1 MAQKRRS
8 NSKPVKCWDKCMESF
23 ISKSNLP
30 TSPELSPERKSLSI
44 TWDSSQSDTE
54 DEIIRNLQV
63 DLHYQKERISTQLHF
78 DGCKVDSSNE
88 TSLEVQESSL
98 SHNFFRSDISSLAS
112 SSTKVAGDCDFIMDA
127 HHCEKEGY
135 NTKQFQVTNLEA
147 IPLKQSHSAGQLTP
161 DKIKPLKV
169 GTTNSNKVS
178 SCILEQDAK
187 NNFPSFEICSK
198 SPNPSITKTHLPTES
213 FNNRN
218 CSSYLSISPPH
229 SMFHVD
235 CKSDPLRSP
244 HFSTTKRRRTNSC
257 ESADSNTI
265 FNKSSLHSKSHNTY
279 CEPLLD
285 ACALKAHTQSE
296 DRPMSPVIS
305 PKARKADK
313 FPIISPELRSQMM
326 QLVLLHKKTSTEC
339 TFPHD
344 SLVVSSSS
352 AGKLDSKVKE
362 IKSETPRKG
371 SINQLDSATSTKS
384 PILSRNILS
393 TQKSHFGIKLKV
405 FDKTSSAVINSSEPT
420 KLPVM
425 PLDYTGPSKSPV
437 IGDRRQSANQEL
449 KRSKKISIKNSFAYT
464 PIKSPIID
472 THTQSL
478 VYYPEE
484 STHSM
489 SPTKQWKPKA
499 SFQSPVDCCK
509 SQKHSHYSEKCYK
522 TGQICESETSPST
535 NTSSHYPELCGYK
548 RIPNK
553 ILVPETPAKLPMASS
568 KRQTHQHSGKYSL
581 VTANKK
587 LTPSTSYT
595 PKNIGYNPHFSTKHD
610 VLKTPKKD
618 SDFSKMCV
626 SSKDSAIL
634 TKKVKDK
641 ILTSTLTGS
650 NKKINKKPQKPINQL
665 HFNSPNVK
673 RANEQKVISKPH
685 SYICSLSK
693 CENKEL
699 DSPLEEKRDGKN
711 MSLDIGHQV
720 RNISQHVKQDKLCDE
735 SESFKQQKQTLCSAK
750 TNTLT
755 GIKNAFCYKDSV
767 NDSHFVGSVGI
778 EATPILSQD
787 SSFVL
792 PLDSQY
798 KYINP
803 MDEGRLSLE
812 YSLCTQL
819 ETSNQ
824 NDVDCCQSDI
834 YNRDTSSREKLTTSS
849 KTENG
854 QYLPLELDNNPETSF
869 QAFNAKS
876 FRRMNSKQN
885 TNKEQ
890 LVAVDSSMDRQII
903 DEQLFDSKLPSKEYS
918 NNSSHMF
925 PNTPKI
931 STVSKDTKEILSTSI
946 VIESVSSQE
955 LISTQQQISPVL
967 QLEPFNTRIATFSPI
982 IIQHWGTFC
991 VTSCIKEI
999 IPVLSQEMKPE
1010 NVPTSDDT
1018 SNAHTQETHCLS
1030 PVRAGVLLG
1039 CEAIDMDSA
1048 KKKQKR
1054 YKKDS
1059 FSARLQK
1066 LLTRQKSTAN
1076 IWQYELNKQTP
1087 NCDNKESRNTLLTV
1101 RLWWTEFGRVLIRC
1115 SRGQGLMTKD
1125 REQDD
1130 SSTFHEG
1137 NDELLDWSG
1146 ISSNGTNTVSADVII
1161 VLDPSIVQLPK
1172 LLPKSVIRIYPP
1184 WQVMEMPQLGVS
1196 MVLCL
1201 THVEIVRACCSI
1213 PTTIERAHTLV
1224 EFNCACLKEKER
1236 SIRLNHKCSF
1246 NFPDRGREFMEHI
1259 FSTDC
1264 SEYPSAITR
1273 PTSQTV
1279 DVDVNNN
1286 SGTIADAVNNYDCVL
1301 SGNIWLLICVERIF
1315 QCRQTRF
1322 KLNTTES
1329 QHSQHGSQTDS
1340 RNVAWSMIGRDLN
1353 GEYCEVILGSAF
1365 SDIKSKPSSLSI
1377 QEESKAPAHPT
1388 VGNIHTKITPGIWT
1402 LLNSITE
1409 SIKPQTVTSPGDSN
1423 ISERSCTETQPPNNA
1438 NQLFFYMFSTSGDT
1452 WDMSEH
1458 VTEHQTLCS
1467 RSVKHPHITSLADV
1481 LKQCCSDQYLRRTIL
1496 VKVLHTRH
1504 DRLYVLDTSLDP
1516 GSPCYVVVMVKSL
1529 CYLPF
1534 EVIHGKSVVIIL
1546 QDVLCHKGS
1555 LLADKYTQ
1563 ISLAKNSH
1571 DVITLLDKDALTS
1584 LQSLKPAIPHL
1595 KLSTTDNEIIT
1606 LTGDYEEIVPHL
1618 KLSTT
1623 DNEIITLTGESEEIV
1638 PNLKLSTTDNEIITL
1653 TGEYEEIIPNLKLST
1668 TDNEIIKLPGE
1679 YKEIVPHLKLY
1690 TTNNEIIT
1698 LTGEYEEIIS
1708 HLKLYTTDNKI
1719 ITLTGEYE
1727 EIVPHLKLSRT
1738 DNEIITLT
1746 GEYEEILPH
1755 LKLSTTDNEIITLTG
1770 EYEEIV
1776 PNLKLSTT
1784 DSEIIMLT
1792 GEYEEIVPH
1801 LKLYTNN
1808 NEIFTLPGEY
1818 EEIVP
1823 NLKLSTTDS
1832 EIIMLT
1838 GEYEEIIP
1846 HLKLSTTDN
1855 EIITLTGE
1863 YKEIVPNLK
1872 LSTTDN
1878 EIITLTGEYEEIVPR
1893 LKLSTTDNEIITL
1906 TGEYEEIVPLLKLST
1921 IDNEIIMLTGEYKE
1935 IVPHLKLSTT
1945 DNEIITLTGEY
1956 EEIIPHL
1963 KLSITDNEI
1972 IMLTGNVVGV
1982 DEDTAFAWPSCALC
1996 NNELLAE
2003 LPGGRYFC
2011 NKCDATIPT
2020 ITNMSL
2026 AIYVAS
2032 LLIPLHCIIKVQ
2044 LMQETIMGLLTP
2056 SISGVEGYDL
2066 TSLLGQEIGP
2076 LLCLVV
2082 QTRTSED
2089 DNTGFL
2095 LEQLPAIE

>member
-1 MAQKRRS
+1 MVLPYAKHS
-8 NSKPVKCWDKCMESF
+8 NSEKLYLDRDWSPCPFTWDGILIKLRDCGSKLCTTPWSRGGQMISPRATCTSCWDKCMESF

-44 TWDSSQSDTE
+44 SWDSSQSDTE

-78 DGCKVDSSNE
+78 DGCKVDSN
-88 TSLEVQESSL
+88 
-98 SHNFFRSDISSLAS
+98 
-112 SSTKVAGDCDFIMDA
+112 
-127 HHCEKEGY
+127 
-135 NTKQFQVTNLEA
+135 
-147 IPLKQSHSAGQLTP
+147 
-161 DKIKPLKV
+161 
-169 GTTNSNKVS
+169 
-178 SCILEQDAK
+178 
-187 NNFPSFEICSK
+187 
-198 SPNPSITKTHLPTES
+198 
-213 FNNRN
+213 
-218 CSSYLSISPPH
+218 
-229 SMFHVD
+229 
-235 CKSDPLRSP
+235 
-244 HFSTTKRRRTNSC
+244 
-257 ESADSNTI
+257 
-265 FNKSSLHSKSHNTY
+265 
-279 CEPLLD
+279 
-285 ACALKAHTQSE
+285 
-296 DRPMSPVIS
+296 
-305 PKARKADK
+305 
-313 FPIISPELRSQMM
+313 
-326 QLVLLHKKTSTEC
+326 
-339 TFPHD
+339 
-344 SLVVSSSS
+344 
-352 AGKLDSKVKE
+352 
-362 IKSETPRKG
+362 
-371 SINQLDSATSTKS
+371 
-384 PILSRNILS
+384 
-393 TQKSHFGIKLKV
+393 
-405 FDKTSSAVINSSEPT
+405 
-420 KLPVM
+420 
-425 PLDYTGPSKSPV
+425 
-437 IGDRRQSANQEL
+437 
-449 KRSKKISIKNSFAYT
+449 
-464 PIKSPIID
+464 
-472 THTQSL
+472 
-478 VYYPEE
+478 
-484 STHSM
+484 
-489 SPTKQWKPKA
+489 
-499 SFQSPVDCCK
+499 
-509 SQKHSHYSEKCYK
+509 
-522 TGQICESETSPST
+522 
-535 NTSSHYPELCGYK
+535 
-548 RIPNK
+548 
-553 ILVPETPAKLPMASS
+553 
-568 KRQTHQHSGKYSL
+568 
-581 VTANKK
+581 
-587 LTPSTSYT
+587 
-595 PKNIGYNPHFSTKHD
+595 
-610 VLKTPKKD
+610 
-618 SDFSKMCV
+618 
-626 SSKDSAIL
+626 
-634 TKKVKDK
+634 
-641 ILTSTLTGS
+641 
-650 NKKINKKPQKPINQL
+650 
-665 HFNSPNVK
+665 
-673 RANEQKVISKPH
+673 
-685 SYICSLSK
+685 
-693 CENKEL
+693 
-699 DSPLEEKRDGKN
+699 
-711 MSLDIGHQV
+711 
-720 RNISQHVKQDKLCDE
+720 
-735 SESFKQQKQTLCSAK
+735 
-750 TNTLT
+750 
-755 GIKNAFCYKDSV
+755 
-767 NDSHFVGSVGI
+767 
-778 EATPILSQD
+778 
-787 SSFVL
+787 
-792 PLDSQY
+792 
-798 KYINP
+798 
-803 MDEGRLSLE
+803 
-812 YSLCTQL
+812 
-819 ETSNQ
+819 
-824 NDVDCCQSDI
+824 I

-854 QYLPLELDNNPETSF
+854 QYLPLESDNNPETSF

-967 QLEPFNTRIATFSPI
+967 QSQNS
-982 IIQHWGTFC
+982 

-1146 ISSNGTNTVSADVII
+1146 ISSNDTNTVSADVII

-1196 MVLCL
+1196 LVLCL

-1213 PTTIERAHTLV
+1213 PTTIERAHTVV

-1259 FSTDC
+1259 FPTDC

-1377 QEESKAPAHPT
+1377 QEESKAPARPT
-1388 VGNIHTKITPGIWT
+1388 VGNIHTKMCPSNNVNTYSNEDSKNNLMDRETNLMISSKSQEIKDCDFERTPGIWT

-1496 VKVLHTRH
+1496 VKVLHTRS
-1504 DRLYVLDTSLDP
+1504 DRLYVLDTSLGP

-1606 LTGDYEEIVPHL
+1606 LTGEYEEIIPHLKLSTTDNEIITLPGEYEDIVPHLKLYTTNNEIITLTGEYEEIVPHLKLYTTNNEIIMLTGEYEEIIPHLKLSTTDNEIITLTGEYEEIVPHLKLYTTNNEIFTLPGEYEEIVPHL

-1623 DNEIITLTGESEEIV
+1623 DNEIITLTGEYEEIIPHLKLYTTNNEIITLTGESEEIV

-1653 TGEYEEIIPNLKLST
+1653 TGESE
-1668 TDNEIIKLPGE
+1668 
-1679 YKEIVPHLKLY
+1679 EIVPHLKLY
-1690 TTNNEIIT
+1690 TTNNEI
-1698 LTGEYEEIIS
+1698 
-1708 HLKLYTTDNKI
+1708 
-1719 ITLTGEYE
+1719 
-1727 EIVPHLKLSRT
+1727 
-1738 DNEIITLT
+1738 
-1746 GEYEEILPH
+1746 
-1755 LKLSTTDNEIITLTG
+1755 
-1770 EYEEIV
+1770 
-1776 PNLKLSTT
+1776 
-1784 DSEIIMLT
+1784 
-1792 GEYEEIVPH
+1792 
-1801 LKLYTNN
+1801 
-1808 NEIFTLPGEY
+1808 FTLP
-1818 EEIVP
+1818 
-1823 NLKLSTTDS
+1823 
-1832 EIIMLT
+1832 

-1863 YKEIVPNLK
+1863 YE
-1872 LSTTDN
+1872 
-1878 EIITLTGEYEEIVPR
+1878 
-1893 LKLSTTDNEIITL
+1893 
-1906 TGEYEEIVPLLKLST
+1906 
-1921 IDNEIIMLTGEYKE
+1921 E
-1935 IVPHLKLSTT
+1935 IVPHLKLYTT

-1972 IMLTGNVVGV
+1972 IMLTGEYEEIIPHLKLSTTDNEIITLTEVIAHTGNVVGV

-2026 AIYVAS
+2026 AIYIAS

-2056 SISGVEGYDL
+2056 SISGVELADALVVLSSTAEDGEIELADALVVLSSTAEDGEIEGYDL